1 MLHQREL
8 FYIGELL
15 KQIKCD
21 LRPFGGVIILLVC
34 DPAQLPPVQGYPLWF
49 KNSKN
54 QDDVNCH
61 HILLLFDTVVEL
73 EEDMRLD

>member
-1 MLHQREL
+1 MD
-8 FYIGELL
+8 I
-15 KQIKCD
+15 
-21 LRPFGGVIILLVC
+21 
-34 DPAQLPPVQGYPLWF
+34 PVRVVTEQGYPLWF

-73 EEDMRLD
+73 EEDMRLDKKICMQWNYINLYREFVTGLTRKVLGI